1 MYNEFGEN
9 GDAPSGLCRSSD
21 WDLQGNKH
29 AKSLSI
35 SPCPQT
41 NLSNR
46 LGRFQLLFYMTL
58 PLGIIA
64 RHFLPVFHWQLRKW
78 TMHSQSTKSQFLLCY
93 ILPCVF
99 TELLHFSVLF
109 FKKCHAPF
117 LDTSDIPF
125 LWCWS
130 AIEFLNSRIHAFKS
144 PIAYNIIYIYILLVY
159 IIVSQWA
166 II

>member
-9 GDAPSGLCRSSD
+9 GDAPSGLCMQKLRLRPSR
-21 WDLQGNKH
+21 QQH

-78 TMHSQSTKSQFLLCY
+78 TMHSQSTKSHFFTLLYITMRVHWAPAFFCVVFSRNVMPHFW
-93 ILPCVF
+93 ILPTSHSCDADLQLN
-99 TELLHFSVLF
+99 LLIQESMRSNHL
-109 FKKCHAPF
+109 
-117 LDTSDIPF
+117 
-125 LWCWS
+125 
-130 AIEFLNSRIHAFKS
+130 
-144 PIAYNIIYIYILLVY
+144 
-159 IIVSQWA
+159 
-166 II
+166 